1 MSIQSIERVN
11 VLNIP
16 VDTVTMTDAL
26 NYVEYSVEENQL
38 QRYVLAINPEKVMT
52 LRNNEQL
59 LSAFRKA
66 SLLIPDGIGVVM
78 AMKLLFQKNIERVA
92 GADLMQNICALAA
105 KKGYGIFI
113 YGSKEEVNRTAAVKL
128 MERYPGIRITGR
140 SHGYV
145 SESDMT
151 NLEREINESGADI
164 LFVALGSPMQEN
176 WIKTHLP
183 KLNVKICQGIGGTLD
198 TIAGNVKR
206 APVVFQKVGLEW
218 FYRLLTDPR
227 RIRRQM
233 VLPKFA
239 LEVMRE
245 KYSG

>member
-26 NYVEYSVEENQL
+26 NYVQYSVEENQL

-128 MERYPGIRITGR
+128 MERYPGIRIMGR

-145 SESDMT
+145 SENDMT

>member
-11 VLNIP
+11 VLDIP

-26 NYVEYSVEENQL
+26 NYVQYSVEENHL
-38 QRYVLAINPEKVMT
+38 HRYVLAINPEKVMT
-52 LRNNEQL
+52 LRNDEKL

-78 AMKLLFQKNIERVA
+78 AMKLLFQKNVERVA

-105 KKGYGIFI
+105 KKNYGIFL
-113 YGSKEEVNRTAAVKL
+113 YGSKEEVNKAAAVKL
-128 MERYPGIRITGR
+128 MERYPGIRIMGR

-145 SESDMT
+145 SENDMT
-151 NLEREINESGADI
+151 NLVRKINESGADI

-176 WIKTHLP
+176 WIKKHLP
-183 KLNVKICQGIGGTLD
+183 KLNIKICQGIGGTLD

-206 APVVFQKVGLEW
+206 APVAFQKAGLEW
-218 FYRLLTDPR
+218 FYRLLADPK

-233 VLPKFA
+233 LLPKFA
-239 LEVMRE
+239 FEVIRE
-245 KYSG
+245 RYFG